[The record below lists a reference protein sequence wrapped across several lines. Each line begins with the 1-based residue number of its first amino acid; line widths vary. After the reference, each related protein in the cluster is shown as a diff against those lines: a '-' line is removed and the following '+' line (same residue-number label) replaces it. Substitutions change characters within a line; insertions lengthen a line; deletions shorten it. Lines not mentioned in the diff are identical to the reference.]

1 MVSFLYILA
10 AFLLIFWTIGF
21 YSTNVG
27 SIIHILFVMALI
39 ALMVGIIK
47 DKTLFKKL
55 RIKLK

>member
-1 MVSFLYILA
+1 MVSFFYVLA
-10 AFLLIFWTIGF
+10 AVLLISWTIGF

-27 SIIHILFVMALI
+27 SIIHTLFVMALI

>member
-1 MVSFLYILA
+1 MGSFLYVLA
-10 AFLLIFWTIGF
+10 AVLIIFWAIGF

-27 SIIHILFVMALI
+27 SVIHILFVMAFI
-39 ALMVGIIK
+39 ALIVGIVK

>member
-1 MVSFLYILA
+1 MGSFLYVLA
-10 AFLLIFWTIGF
+10 GLLLIFWTIGF

-27 SIIHILFVMALI
+27 SIIHILFVMAFI
-39 ALMVGIIK
+39 ALIVGIVK